1 MSDAKQVQKGM
12 RIENRYRIVRKIAE
26 GGMATVY
33 QAQDER
39 LSRPVAIK
47 IMHTQLAQGVHREQ
61 FIARFR
67 REATSAAQIANPH
80 IVQVY
85 DTGEFEGLD
94 YLVMEYVHGVNLRY
108 EMNMHGTFSVKDTLR
123 LLAQTLDGLA
133 SAHIAGV
140 VHRDI
145 KPENILINDRGNVQI
160 TDFGLARAISQATL
174 SSTGLLLGT
183 AAYLAPEMIE
193 KNLATPQ
200 GDLYSAGTMAWE
212 MLAGKVPFT
221 ADNPVTLVFKHVHE
235 DTPSITTVCTGINIK
250 VAKFLEKLTSRD
262 MNLRP
267 DNASEALA
275 ELRTIS
281 KELTSKDWSYRFK
294 ESEIQSEDV
303 LDDSTMLINSRKL
316 DNLKISN
323 ENEVENANEEDTS
336 YTHQNTIENPSNSE
350 ETSELNEKTAK
361 DSANETS
368 ESENIINLPDFLDND
383 IRSVNDDDI
392 PLPPS
397 KKSNE
402 LNEHNELNQDKSYDI
417 AESENNLISKDNTQA
432 KNSSTNNI
440 TQAMPWRSAKT
451 SDVDYNYNNDPL
463 EDFNDSN
470 LPTIALEKSKIYSN
484 SSKTKETQGKT
495 SRKKVIFIAIT
506 ILASIFIV
514 ACAIIWYFYGPNS
527 YWTLPKPDDLS
538 CSRTK
543 TCKIADIKWE
553 NYERT
558 LKVAGIPYKVEL
570 EYSDDIDSGNV
581 ISTTP
586 DLVGSHINKH
596 NHEYAKIIVSRG
608 IKQATIP
615 IDILSSKSNKPIE
628 ILRKAGF
635 TNIIHRDILDMYS
648 LDVPKGEIIDV
659 SPQAGTTTDHNK
671 PVTVILS
678 KGPMPVEMPDIVN
691 KSKDNAQ
698 QSLNDLKL
706 NATYSEEYSDT
717 VSKGNVISASK
728 PKGEK
733 LHWGD
738 SVSIVISKGPQ
749 TVIMPDVRGK
759 NKDEARKILEDLGL
773 QVKISAPLGDFTHV
787 VRLQSTSPGKE
798 VRLKDNSGNA
808 TVITLTVV

>member
-39 LSRPVAIK
+39 LGRPVAIK

-581 ISTTP
+581 ISITP

-698 QSLNDLKL
+698 QLLNDLKL